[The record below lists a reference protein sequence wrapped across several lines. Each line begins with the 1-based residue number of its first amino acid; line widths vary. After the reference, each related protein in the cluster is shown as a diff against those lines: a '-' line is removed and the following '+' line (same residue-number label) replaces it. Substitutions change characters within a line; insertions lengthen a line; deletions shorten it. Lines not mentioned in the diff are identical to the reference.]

1 MKYRLFFMS
10 LLALS
15 ACQETDEPEAPVLN
29 GDEISVSG
37 KSLMMEAEQG
47 STVSVEIT
55 TEGDWYLSGITDGV
69 KQWLAASP
77 EQGHGNAT
85 VTFTGIE
92 FNPYEK
98 ERIAVM
104 TFHSGDA
111 QTSIV
116 IRQASDLERCIT
128 LSEETLE
135 FDGTVGQQK
144 TITLNTTKP
153 WMTEGYSQEVSE
165 WLHLSATSGETGGEL
180 TVTTSGLNEEMTPR
194 EAVITFRIDRVH
206 SAQLTVSQACGIEL
220 SLEKTY
226 FDFSA
231 AGNETQTLPIRCNAV
246 TKSWVIEGV
255 DEVQEWLSFSATSGV
270 GDTDVKITTKSAN
283 QDAERKAS
291 FVVRVDEVNQVGFVV
306 SQRPSVEISVTPDAL
321 VFSGGAGE
329 SKSVT
334 VTSTTASMD
343 WYIEG
348 YTEDVKKWLRID
360 TETASALE
368 TTVNISTLG
377 VNASSE
383 ALSATIRFHLTDD
396 IYDELTI
403 TQSIKPLDTYVIT
416 WKAGSD
422 VDSPTI
428 KGGDM
433 SPHSGFPWVDAW
445 AGTKKFT
452 NGKGGDVID
461 ESASYA
467 VTATWLFQ
475 DAVTKEWI
483 PLEMGPIREPTTNI
497 AVYYANPGT
506 PVIRWAWSY
515 IKIPAKAGYRLTHVK
530 MTSINAASSAAL
542 VLGTDKSAS
551 NGFIE
556 ESANRVTFGKNDP
569 LDRELS
575 TAEAGTDYY
584 LGCILERQI
593 DSFEFTYTEV
603 R

>member
-69 KQWLAASP
+69 KQWLAVSP

-231 AGNETQTLPIRCNAV
+231 AGNETQTLPIKCNAA
-246 TKSWVIEGV
+246 TKSWVIEGA
-255 DEVQEWLSFSATSGV
+255 DEVKEWLSFSSTSGV
-270 GDTDVKITTKSAN
+270 GDAEVEITTKSTN

-452 NGKGGDVID
+452 NGKEGDVID